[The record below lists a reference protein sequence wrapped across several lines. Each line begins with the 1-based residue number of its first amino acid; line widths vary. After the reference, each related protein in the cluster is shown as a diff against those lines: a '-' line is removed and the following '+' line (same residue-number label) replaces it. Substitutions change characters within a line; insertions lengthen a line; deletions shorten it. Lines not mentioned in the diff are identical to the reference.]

1 MGEDVKLGISDYLPL
16 REVVFNTLRDAI
28 LNGDL
33 KPGEHL
39 MEIQL
44 AQRLGVSRTPVREAI
59 RKLEL
64 EGFAV
69 MVPRKGAE
77 VANITEK
84 NLKDVLEVRKA
95 LEDLA
100 VRLTCKRM
108 CPDDLV
114 KLIKQNDRFKEVLK
128 NASLTE
134 WVQED
139 IKFHDIIYAAADNER
154 LNHIL
159 NNLRQQMYRYRRE
172 YLKNREN
179 HEEVVREHN
188 EIIQALRVKNSD
200 QAAKV
205 IKKHIDNQET
215 GVIVQMKENKQE

>member
-1 MGEDVKLGISDYLPL
+1 MGGNLKLDINDYLPL

-28 LNGDL
+28 LTGEL

-44 AQRLGVSRTPVREAI
+44 AERLGVSRTPVREAI

-95 LEDLA
+95 LEELA
-100 VRLTCKRM
+100 VRLTCERM
-108 CPDDLV
+108 KPDDLG
-114 KLIKQNDRFKEVLK
+114 KLEKQNERFEEALK
-128 NASLTE
+128 KANLTE

-139 IKFHDIIYAAADNER
+139 IKFHDIIYAAADNDR
-154 LNHIL
+154 LNQIL

-172 YLKNREN
+172 YLKNKEN

-188 EIIQALRVKNSD
+188 EIIKALQEKKSD
-200 QAAKV
+200 EAARV

-215 GVIVQMKENKQE
+215 GVIVQMKENK